1 MANNEENTSSP
12 FTRPGFIVAAIVVAI
27 VLTLGIT
34 LTVVGAFSRNEDD
47 AVAEPT
53 STSDQPSDTTQPPSP
68 SAPEAVEPDGGG
80 SVCGLPGEE
89 LSGTLSEAPATE
101 WAYQGVIPYPTSTE
115 HGPGETGPSGV
126 RTCFQHTPAGALFM
140 AANAMSQGSDATTAT
155 EWIEASLSQGPYREQ
170 LLSEAGAGA
179 ASSNIR
185 VNVAGYKILSYD
197 GASATVDLAARISSS
212 GENTVVSS
220 IYYLVWEDGDWKI
233 DASNIA
239 PMNITPI
246 PDVAGYTAWGV

>member
-27 VLTLGIT
+27 VATLAIT
-34 LTVVGAFSRNEDD
+34 LAVVGAFNRSEDEAAPTPESPV
-47 AVAEPT
+47 AVETEAPN
-53 STSDQPSDTTQPPSP
+53 SSQN
-68 SAPEAVEPDGGG
+68 PEAVETDGGG
-80 SVCGLPGEE
+80 SICGLPGEE

-101 WAYQGVIPYPTSTE
+101 WAYQGVIPYPTSTT
-115 HGPGETGPSGV
+115 HGPGETSASGV

-140 AANAMSQGSDATTAT
+140 AANAMSQGSDASTAT

-170 LLSEAGAGA
+170 LLSQAGAGA

-197 GASATVDLAARISSS
+197 GASATVDLAARVSSS

-233 DASNIA
+233 DASNVA
-239 PMNITPI
+239 PMNMTPI